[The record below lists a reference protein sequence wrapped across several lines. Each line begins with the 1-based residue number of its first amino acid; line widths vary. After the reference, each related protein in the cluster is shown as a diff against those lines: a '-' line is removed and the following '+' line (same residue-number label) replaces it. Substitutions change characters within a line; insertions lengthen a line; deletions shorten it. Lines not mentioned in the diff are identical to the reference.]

1 MDPHAPPDAAAD
13 VPPAVRRR
21 GAELEA
27 ALLDAAW
34 DELTERGYG
43 GFTYEGVAARAH
55 TSRPVLYR
63 RWPDRWRLAIEAIR
77 HQGQKNPVV
86 APDTGNVRDDLIAF
100 LLEASHKRKEFA
112 ALFSTIMAGYFGE
125 TGETVGEL
133 RERVLERTGPSAY
146 GEIVDRALVR
156 GELDPARLT
165 PRVRSVVPDL
175 MRNEI
180 LLTGRA
186 LTLDEVVSIVDEVFL
201 PLAAARP
208 SPPK

>member
-1 MDPHAPPDAAAD
+1 MSPQGARAAATTTG
-13 VPPAVRRR
+13 PATRRR

-43 GFTYEGVAARAH
+43 GFTYEGVAARAR

-63 RWPDRWRLAIEAIR
+63 RWPDRWRLAIDTIR
-77 HQGQKNPVV
+77 HHAQKDPVV
-86 APDTGNVRDDLIAF
+86 APDTGSLRDDLIAF
-100 LLEASHKRKEFA
+100 LLDASDKRKEYA

-133 RERVLERTGPSAY
+133 RQRVLARSGPDAF
-146 GEIVDRALVR
+146 GTIVDRAVAR
-156 GELDPARLT
+156 GEIDAARLT
-165 PRVRSVVPDL
+165 PRVRAVVPDL

-201 PLAAARP
+201 PLVAPRP
-208 SPPK
+208 PAPK

>member
-1 MDPHAPPDAAAD
+1 MDPRTAPATT
-13 VPPAVRRR
+13 PPATRRR
-21 GAELEA
+21 GAELES

-43 GFTYEGVAARAH
+43 GFTYDGVAARAR

-63 RWPDRWRLAIEAIR
+63 RWPDRWRLAIDTIR
-77 HQGQKNPVV
+77 HHAQKDPVV
-86 APDTGNVRDDLIAF
+86 APDTGDLRDDLIAF
-100 LLEASHKRKEFA
+100 LLDASEKRKEYA
-112 ALFSTIMAGYFGE
+112 ALFSTNKAGYFGD

-133 RERVLERTGPSAY
+133 RQRVLERTGPSAY
-146 GEIVDRALVR
+146 ETIVDRALAR
-156 GELDPARLT
+156 GEIDAERLT
-165 PRVRSVVPDL
+165 PRVRAVVPDL

-201 PLAAARP
+201 PLVSPRP
-208 SPPK
+208 PAT